1 VKKLTGIFPALL
13 TPFDKKGRIHEES
26 LRKLVHVLLHKGV
39 DGFYVCGS
47 TGEVFLLSLE
57 ERKRTLSIVMD
68 EVKGRAAVICHVGA
82 IATHFSIEL
91 ARHAAELGADAIS
104 SIPPFYYKFSQ
115 SEIIGYY
122 NELADVGLP
131 MIPYNFPALSGV
143 TLTKELVR
151 ELRKHENII
160 GIKFT
165 SSDMYQLER
174 MKNADPDLLV
184 YNGFDEMFLS
194 GLAMGADG
202 AIGSTF
208 NFMPEKFLQIQKL
221 FMQGNL
227 EEARAEQASANAVI
241 DALLKTGKLLNAQKY
256 MIDLQGIPFG
266 ECRKP
271 FEPLTEADK
280 ELLEQVWRQHI
291 LHEGRSK
298 REAHVH

>member
-1 VKKLTGIFPALL
+1 MKKLTGIFPALL
-13 TPFDKKGRIHEES
+13 TPFDKKGKIHEES
-26 LRKLVHVLLHKGV
+26 LRKLVHALLNKGV

-47 TGEVFLLSLE
+47 TGEAFLLSLE
-57 ERKRTLSIVMD
+57 ERKQILSIVMD
-68 EVKGRAAVICHVGA
+68 EVKGKAAVICHVGA
-82 IATHFSIEL
+82 IATHFSMEL

-115 SEIIGYY
+115 SEILGYY
-122 NELADVGLP
+122 NDLADVGLP
-131 MIPYNFPALSGV
+131 LILYNFPALSGV
-143 TLTKELVR
+143 TLTKELVW

-208 NFMPEKFLQIQKL
+208 NFMPEKFLQIQHL
-221 FMQGNL
+221 FTQGNL
-227 EEARAEQASANAVI
+227 DEARTEQASANAVI

-256 MIDLQGIPFG
+256 LIDLQGIPFG

-291 LHEGRSK
+291 LNEKRSK